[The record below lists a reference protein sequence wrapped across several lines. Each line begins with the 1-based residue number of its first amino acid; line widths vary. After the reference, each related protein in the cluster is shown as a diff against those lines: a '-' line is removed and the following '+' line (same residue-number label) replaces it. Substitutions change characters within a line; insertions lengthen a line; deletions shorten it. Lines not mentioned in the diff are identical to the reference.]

1 MEGSLTYG
9 ATSSGNNFYNI
20 AKDLAAVNG
29 KNEEITTRDGH
40 LHGYI
45 VEVNAFASAAGLL
58 TFSTIPNTWKVRN
71 AFRKF
76 HFARDHMFDQAGVTD
91 SERGKYGQTMRP
103 FFSPEHRED
112 VRSTSPS
119 RERPLLIMDQP
130 NSGDAAVRPATG
142 GEWSYSQLASQPTLT
157 EGQLAKDLDLA
168 LVDKWDIHVLGPS
181 VTSDTASSIHTWASV
196 GMVTSYNLDRM
207 SQTPDADNTA
217 FPASTI
223 GTDNNPLA
231 ALRTQNLSTGEVL
244 DLAKDQ
250 EEEKPP
256 YDILNGGDSVDSV
269 IQHMAYMS
277 ASGEASTRKL
287 GTIFVPAGLLMVQS
301 TATNSNGLNLKVIGK
316 VLCKDLA

>member
-1 MEGSLTYG
+1 MEGSLTYN
-9 ATSSGNNFYNI
+9 ATTSGNKFYNL
-20 AKDLAAVNG
+20 AKDLAAING

-45 VEVNAFASAAGLL
+45 VEVNAFASANGLL
-58 TFSTIPNTWKVRN
+58 TFATIPNTWKVRN

-103 FFSPEHRED
+103 YFSAEHRQDGEQSLRIID
-112 VRSTSPS
+112 
-119 RERPLLIMDQP
+119 IP
-130 NSGDAAVRPATG
+130 NSGDAIPRTATG
-142 GEWSYSQLASQPTLT
+142 GEWTYSQLASQPTLT

-181 VTSDTASSIHTWASV
+181 VIADTASSIHAWDSV

-207 SQTPDADNTA
+207 SQIPDADSSA

-223 GTDNNPLA
+223 GADNNPLA
-231 ALRTQNLSTGEVL
+231 ALRTQNLGTGEVL

-256 YDILNGGDSVDSV
+256 YDILNSGDSVDAV

-277 ASGEASTRKL
+277 ASGEAATRKL
-287 GTIFVPAGLLMVQS
+287 GTIFVPAGLLMVNS
-301 TATNSNGLNLKVIGK
+301 TATNSNGLNGS
-316 VLCKDLA
+316 

>member
-9 ATSSGNNFYNI
+9 ATTSGNKFYNI
-20 AKDLAAVNG
+20 AKDLAAING

-58 TFSTIPNTWKVRN
+58 TFATIPNTWKVRN

-103 FFSPEHRED
+103 YFSAEHRTD
-112 VRSTSPS
+112 G
-119 RERPLLIMDQP
+119 ERPLLIMDIP
-130 NSGDAAVRPATG
+130 NLGDASFREATG
-142 GEWSYSQLASQPTLT
+142 GEWTYSQLASQPTLK
-157 EGQLAKDLDLA
+157 GDQLAKDLDLA

-181 VTSDTASSIHTWASV
+181 LSEDTADGVNTYTTV
-196 GMVTSYNLDRM
+196 GMVDSYNRDRM
-207 SQTPDADNTA
+207 SQIPDADNTN

-223 GTDNNPLA
+223 SPDNNPLA
-231 ALRTQNLSTGEVL
+231 SLRTQSLNTGEVL

-256 YDILNGGDSVDSV
+256 YDIVNGGDSVDAV

-287 GTIFVPAGLLMVQS
+287 GTIFVPAGLLMVNS
-301 TATNSNGLNLKVIGK
+301 TATNSNGLNLKVVGK

>member
-1 MEGSLTYG
+1 MEGSLTYN
-9 ATSSGNNFYNI
+9 ATSSGNKFYNI
-20 AKDLAAVNG
+20 AKDLAAING

-58 TFSTIPNTWKVRN
+58 TFATIPNSWKVRN

-76 HFARDHMFDQAGVTD
+76 HFARDHMFDQAGITD

-103 FFSPEHRED
+103 YFSPEHRQDGEQL
-112 VRSTSPS
+112 VQV
-119 RERPLLIMDQP
+119 MDIP
-130 NSGDAAVRPATG
+130 TSGDAAFRAATG
-142 GEWSYSQLASQPTLT
+142 GEWTYTQLASQPTLK
-157 EGQLAKDLDLA
+157 GDQLAKDLDLA
-168 LVDKWDIHVLGPS
+168 LVDKWDLHVLGAS
-181 VTSDTASSIHTWASV
+181 VVQDTTGGINTYDSV
-196 GMVTSYNLDRM
+196 GMVESYNRDRM
-207 SQTPDADNTA
+207 SQIPDADNTA
-217 FPASTI
+217 YPASTI

-231 ALRTQNLSTGEVL
+231 SLRTQSLNTGEVL

-256 YDILNGGDSVDSV
+256 YDILNGGDSVDAV

-277 ASGEASTRKL
+277 ASGEAATRKL
-287 GTIFVPAGLLMVQS
+287 GTIFVPAGLLMVS
-301 TATNSNGLNLKVIGK
+301 SSATGSNGLNLKVIGK